1 MSTKDTGGRKI
12 RCEKEALYNKI
23 RKVFNQLD
31 YWTMERRDYKNI
43 WHLELKKGENN
54 LKVFPVSL
62 NLQMTLQTMVFILVV
77 HILLFSD

>member
-1 MSTKDTGGRKI
+1 
-12 RCEKEALYNKI
+12 
-23 RKVFNQLD
+23 
-31 YWTMERRDYKNI
+31 MERRDYKNI